1 MSDPRYPSLYPSG
14 PGRSYSRRSFLAT
27 TGSLAAAAVWAS
39 RAEGAVRR
47 NVAFSD
53 YPFKLGVASGDPS
66 PDGLV
71 LWTRLAPKPLEGG
84 GMPAE
89 PVEVDWQVA
98 ADEPFSKVVRQGKTT
113 ATPDW
118 GHTVHVEVDGLEP
131 GRWYWYQFKVGSETS
146 PKGRTRTMPPADAA
160 APPLKFAFASCQ
172 HFETGYYTAYEHM
185 LKDDLDLVLHLGDYI
200 YEGAARDD
208 RVRKHVGGKIE
219 TLDDYRNRYAQ
230 YRGDPALLAMHAAAP
245 WIVTW
250 DDHEVE
256 NNYAGPYPED
266 LKVSQADFLKRRAL
280 AYQAYYENMPLR
292 RSALPHGPDM
302 PLYRKLPFGRLAN
315 FYVLDTRQYRTDQP
329 CGDGHKKPDASVYD
343 EKAAILG
350 DAQRKWL
357 LDGLGSSHAKW
368 NVLAQQVM
376 VTRIDYAA
384 GDVEVLDMDKWAGY
398 EADRRRLLNFLAERK
413 PANPVVLTGD
423 IHTNWAC
430 DITTDY
436 NKQDAKNVGVEF
448 VGTSISSSG
457 DGLRTP
463 RNTETILKENPAVK
477 LYNAQR
483 GYVRCTVTP
492 RQWRTD
498 YQVVEYVTRKGA
510 PVETL
515 ASFVVEDGQPRVQKA

>member
-1 MSDPRYPSLYPSG
+1 MFDPRYPSLYPAG
-14 PGRSYSRRSFLAT
+14 PGRLYSRRSFLAT

-39 RAEGAVRR
+39 RAEGTVRR

-53 YPFKLGVASGDPS
+53 YPFQLGVASGDPA
-66 PDGLV
+66 PDGVV
-71 LWTRLAPKPLEGG
+71 LWTRLAPQPLTGG
-84 GMPAE
+84 GMPSE

-98 ADEPFSKVVRQGKTT
+98 DDEQFSKVVRQGKTT
-113 ATPDW
+113 ATPGW
-118 GHTVHVEVDGLEP
+118 GHSVHVEVDGLKP
-131 GRWYWYQFKVGSETS
+131 GRWYWYHFRAGGETS
-146 PKGRTRTMPPADAA
+146 PKGRTRTMPPADAV
-160 APPLKFAFASCQ
+160 APPLRFAFASCQ

-185 LKDDLDLVLHLGDYI
+185 LEDDLDLVLHLGDYI

-230 YRGDPALLAMHAAAP
+230 YRSDPALLAMHAVAP

-292 RSALPHGPDM
+292 RSTLPHGPDM
-302 PLYRKLPFGRLAN
+302 PLFRKLPFGQLAD

-343 EKAAILG
+343 ERAAILG

-357 LDGLGSSHAKW
+357 LDGLGTSHAKW

-398 EADRRRLLNFLAERK
+398 EADRRRLLTFLAEHK
-413 PANPVVLTGD
+413 PANPVILTGD

-430 DITTDY
+430 DVTTDF
-436 NKQDAKNVGVEF
+436 NKRDPRNVAVEF

-457 DGLRTP
+457 DGFRTP
-463 RNTETILKENPAVK
+463 RNTDTISKENPAVK
-477 LYNAQR
+477 LYNALR
-483 GYVRCTVTP
+483 GYVRCTITP
-492 RQWRTD
+492 REWRTD

-510 PVETL
+510 PAETI
-515 ASFVVEDGQPRVQKA
+515 ASFVVEDGQPRLQKV